1 MIEIIGEM
9 GVCHNGSLDIAKQLA
24 DAAKTAGC
32 DMVKTQLWNTESVYP
47 PDKWEEMKAVELSRD
62 DIAKLKEYCDSI
74 GIEFLCTPDE
84 IEDAKFLKDIG
95 VKRIKTSSQDIT
107 NIPFLK
113 AVAGLGLPMI
123 VSTGACIQEE
133 MDRAIMTAQDLQAR
147 ARDLTVLHCVSAYPP
162 PVSESNLRVLIYMSR
177 SYFCRYGYSDHTLTE
192 TSALV
197 ALGLGAT
204 VFEKHFTLDR
214 KQRGPDHGIS
224 MEPKELRA
232 YVNKLRIAELTMGD
246 GIKKIMPCEVQN
258 RKRYDEFIAPRLKH
272 ADLA

>member
-9 GVCHNGSLDIAKQLA
+9 GVCHNGNLDTAKQLA

-32 DMVKTQLWNTESVYP
+32 DMVKTQLFDVERVYA
-47 PDKWEEMKAVELSRD
+47 PDKWKEMKAVELSRD
-62 DIAKLKEYCDSI
+62 DVAKLKEHCDSI

-84 IEDAKFLKDIG
+84 IEDARFLSGIG
-95 VKRIKTSSQDIT
+95 VKRIKTSSQDVT
-107 NIPFLK
+107 NIPFLRQIAK
-113 AVAGLGLPMI
+113 LGLPIIM
-123 VSTGACIQEE
+123 STGACAQEE
-133 MDRAIMTAQDLQAR
+133 MDRAIWTVQSEQGR
-147 ARDLTVLHCVSAYPP
+147 SWDLTVLHCVSSYPP
-162 PVSESNLRVLIYMSR
+162 PISESNLRVLIYMSR

-204 VFEKHFTLDR
+204 MFEKHFTLDR
-214 KQRGPDHGIS
+214 KQRGPDHGMS

-232 YVNKLRIAELTMGD
+232 YVNKLRIAELSMGD

-272 ADLA
+272 VDVA